1 MPSTTRATVRQ
12 YWVAIRAMIVLTAGL
27 GIAYPVVMTGVGQL
41 AFHSQANGSQI
52 TDASSASSHD
62 VVGSSLIGQ
71 SFTDKKGAPLTQ
83 WFQTR
88 PSAATNG
95 APNGYDA
102 NASSGSNYGP
112 NNPTLV
118 KEIAARQAVIEK
130 TYGVSAAQI
139 PADAVT
145 ASGSGLDPDISVAY
159 AQLQEAKVAETRGIS
174 QATVAALVRQ
184 NTHGRDLGFL
194 GDPYVNAVQLN
205 LALSK
210 MDPAGNK

>member
-1 MPSTTRATVRQ
+1 MPSTTRSTVRQ

-27 GIAYPVVMTGVGQL
+27 GILYPLVITGVGQL
-41 AFHSQANGSQI
+41 TMNHNANGSKI
-52 TDASSASSHD
+52 TDAGTT
-62 VVGSSLIGQ
+62 VGSSLIGQ
-71 SFTDKKGAPLTQ
+71 SFTDKKGDPLTQ

-88 PSAATNG
+88 PSAATAG

-112 NNPTLV
+112 NNPALV
-118 KEIAARQAVIEK
+118 SAIKARQKVIEQ

-159 AQLQEAKVAETRGIS
+159 AELQLAKVAETRGIS
-174 QATVAALVRQ
+174 EASVRTLVTQ
-184 NTHGRDLGFL
+184 NTHGRDLGYL
-194 GDPYVNAVQLN
+194 GEPYVNAVQLN
-205 LALSK
+205 LDLAK
-210 MDPAGNK
+210 MDPAGNDSDK